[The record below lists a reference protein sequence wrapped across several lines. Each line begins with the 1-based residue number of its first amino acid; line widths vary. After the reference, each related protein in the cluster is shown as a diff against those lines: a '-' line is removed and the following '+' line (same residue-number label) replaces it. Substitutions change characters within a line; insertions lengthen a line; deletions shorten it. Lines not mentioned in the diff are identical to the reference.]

1 MPKVQ
6 VVHTTEYRYNN
17 PVTLSAHR
25 LMLRPR
31 DSHDLRL
38 IDATLGLTP
47 PAASVRWAHDVFG
60 NSVAFIDFGDKKADQ
75 LKIVSTLELEHF
87 PIRTDLPPDPLAETY
102 PFQYDPEELPD
113 LAPLI
118 LRYSPDPKGEVKAW
132 AMRFLNPS
140 GPTRTVDMLTTMT
153 QAIKADFL
161 YQARE
166 VEGTQLPSETLAAG
180 SGTCRD
186 FALLMIEAARSL
198 GLAARFIS
206 GYLYDESL
214 VDSPDPVVGGGATHA
229 WCAVYLPGAGWV
241 EFDPTNG
248 LIAGRNLIRVAVA
261 RTPQQALP
269 ITGGFVGASNDFAG
283 LTVNVEVAV
292 GDKPEPFADTPPTQ
306 SQVQTAV
313 EAEAPAPAPAQA

>member
-6 VVHTTEYRYNN
+6 VVHTTEYRYMR
-17 PVTLSAHR
+17 PVRITPHR

-38 IDATLGLTP
+38 LDATLGLSP
-47 PAASVRWAHDVFG
+47 PAATTRWAHDVFG
-60 NSVAFIDFGDKKADQ
+60 NSTAFVDFGEIETDR
-75 LKIVSTLELEHF
+75 LRIVSTLDLEHF
-87 PIRTDLPPDPLAETY
+87 PVRTDLPPILSAETY
-102 PFQYDPEELPD
+102 PFRYAREELPD

-118 LRYSPDPKGEVKAW
+118 RQQAPDPAGRVKAW
-132 AMRFLNPS
+132 AIRFLNGA
-140 GPTRTVDMLTTMT
+140 GPTRTLEMLSTMT
-153 QAIKADFL
+153 RAIKADFR
-161 YQARE
+161 YEARE
-166 VEGTQLPSETLAAG
+166 SEVRNLPGATLATG

-186 FALLMIEAARSL
+186 FALLMMEAARSL

-206 GYLYDESL
+206 GYLYDEAL
-214 VDSPDPVVGGGATHA
+214 VDSADPVVGGGATHA
-229 WCAVYLPGAGWV
+229 WCAVYLPRAGWV

-269 ITGGFVGASNDFAG
+269 ITGGYIGAENDFAG

-292 GDKPEPFADTPPTQ
+292 GVGPEPAPGLSPEQ
-306 SQVQTAV
+306 SLSVTQVQS
-313 EAEAPAPAPAQA
+313 